1 MIPNP
6 ASLGRR
12 LAGLAA
18 GLLLLAA
25 CNTAPEQPPPS
36 PALWEITGQQGQHG
50 YLFGTVHSLPKA
62 YRWRTERLDKAFAS
76 SDRLMV
82 EVDLAAQG
90 KAISAIFT
98 RLSRSPGLPP
108 VSARLSGS
116 RRAELEQAMKARGLT
131 DKDFEGLESWA
142 AALAL
147 AQAYDDGDKGEGVD
161 LSLIRQAGKRG
172 IIELEGAEPQLRLF
186 DALPEDDQRDLLASV
201 AQEALEGEKASD
213 ERLKHWL
220 TGNAAALEKETREGM
235 LADPGLREALLLSR
249 NRAWSEKAAR
259 ELDKGGTV
267 FIATGAAHMVGREG
281 LASLLAERGYSLK
294 RVQ

>member
-1 MIPNP
+1 MSLRT
-6 ASLGRR
+6 SLGRR

-18 GLLLLAA
+18 PLLLLAA
-25 CNTAPEQPPPS
+25 CNTAPEQPEPA
-36 PALWEITGQQGQHG
+36 PALWEITGPQGQHG
-50 YLFGTVHSLPKA
+50 FLFGTVHSLPEG
-62 YRWRTERLDKAFAS
+62 YRWRTERLDKAFAA
-76 SDRLMV
+76 SDRLVV

-90 KAISAIFT
+90 KAIAQIFA

-108 VSARLSGS
+108 VSSRLSGP
-116 RRAELEQAMKARGLT
+116 RRAELLQAMKARGLT
-131 DKDFEGLESWA
+131 DKDFAGLESWA

-147 AQAYDDGDKGEGVD
+147 AQAYDDDDKGEGAD
-161 LSLIRQAGKRG
+161 LSLIKRAGKRR

-201 AQEALEGEKASD
+201 AQEALAGEQASD
-213 ERLKHWL
+213 ERLNHWL

-281 LASLLAERGYSLK
+281 LAALLAERGYSVK